1 MQSISVKKLYEQF
14 EHFMV
19 IDVREKWEWDIA
31 CISGSVHMP
40 LKDLPAKISELD
52 QNRTVAVICHHGSR
66 SARAAAF
73 LLQHGF
79 TTVYNVVGG
88 IDAWAREINP
98 SVSLY

>member
-14 EHFMV
+14 EHFIV
-19 IDVREKWEWDIA
+19 IDVREKWEWYIA

-52 QNRTVAVICHHGSR
+52 QNRTIAVICHHGSR
-66 SARAAAF
+66 SARATAF

-79 TTVYNVVGG
+79 ATVYNVVGG
-88 IDAWAREINP
+88 IDAWAREVDP
-98 SVSLY
+98 SVTLY

>member
-31 CISGSVHMP
+31 CISASVHIP
-40 LKDLPAKISELD
+40 LKDLPAKFSELD
-52 QNRTVAVICHHGSR
+52 QNRTIAVICHHGSR
-66 SARAAAF
+66 SANAAAF
-73 LLQHGF
+73 LLQHGL
-79 TTVYNVVGG
+79 TNVYNVVGG
-88 IDAWAREINP
+88 IDAWTREFDP